1 MLLLNNLK
9 MSDQNIDLHTAFT
22 CQRIRAKSVRR
33 SIEIAVLTD
42 ILNRHW
48 QDQDIGLRRG
58 AALKNGYLI
67 IYSNFTLLIARDYLT
82 IEVSRL
88 K

>member
-1 MLLLNNLK
+1 MKSYLK
-9 MSDQNIDLHTAFT
+9 MSDQNIDLQTAFV

-33 SIEIAVLTD
+33 PIEIAVLTD

-58 AALKNGYLI
+58 AVLKNGYII
-67 IYSNFTLLIARDYLT
+67 IYSNFPLRSTRLCLT
-82 IEVSRL
+82 FEISRL